1 MKTIMVQ
8 EATDKQI
15 VDYIFDNPEEW
26 EIDYFC
32 FFDQE
37 YKYEV
42 KRNNDDIDVTIYD
55 VVFVEDGEEMCK
67 DWCHSFTNDCGIE
80 IDDDDEERYDGFH
93 SSRQPDRPVDGVGL
107 F

>member
-26 EIDYFC
+26 GIDYFC

-42 KRNNDDIDVTIYD
+42 K
-55 VVFVEDGEEMCK
+55 
-67 DWCHSFTNDCGIE
+67 
-80 IDDDDEERYDGFH
+80 
-93 SSRQPDRPVDGVGL
+93 
-107 F
+107 

>member
-32 FFDQE
+32 FDKE
-37 YKYEV
+37 YKYDVE
-42 KRNNDDIDVTIYD
+42 RNGDDVYVTIYD

-67 DWCHSFTNDCGIE
+67 DWCLYLSEGTGIE
-80 IDDDDEERYDGFH
+80 IDDDDDERYNGFH
-93 SSRQPDRPVDGVGL
+93 SSRKPDTPVDGVGL

>member
-1 MKTIMVQ
+1 MIIDIT

-32 FFDQE
+32 FDKE

-42 KRNNDDIDVTIYD
+42 KRNEVDVDVIIYD
-55 VVFVEDGEEMCK
+55 VVFVEDGKMMCK
-67 DWCHSFTNDCGIE
+67 DWCHSFSSDCGIE
-80 IDDDDEERYDGFH
+80 IDDDDDERYDGFH
-93 SSRQPDRPVDGVGL
+93 SSRKPDRPVDGVGL

>member
-8 EATDKQI
+8 EATDEQI

-32 FFDQE
+32 FDKE

-42 KRNNDDIDVTIYD
+42 KRYDDYIYVTIYD
-55 VVFVEDGEEMCK
+55 VVFVENGEEICR

-93 SSRQPDRPVDGVGL
+93 SSRKPDTPVDGVGL